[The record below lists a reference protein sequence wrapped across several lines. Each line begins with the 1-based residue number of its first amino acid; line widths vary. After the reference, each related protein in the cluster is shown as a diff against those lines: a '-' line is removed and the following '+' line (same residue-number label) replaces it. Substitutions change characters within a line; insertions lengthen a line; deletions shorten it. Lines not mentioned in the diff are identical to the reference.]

1 MINNISIGQ
10 YYPVKSKIHKLDPRV
25 KIVAVMVFI
34 TMMFI
39 CSNFFGYLVGVG
51 ALLYC
56 IHLSNVPLKL
66 VLKSLKGV
74 MVIIIFTVVLN
85 LFFNKSGT
93 IIFQFYFVVI
103 TLEGL
108 ITAIG
113 MAIRLMIIIM
123 SSSVLTLTTS
133 PIELTD
139 GIEYLL
145 KPLKI
150 IRFPVHE
157 VAMMMTIAL
166 RFIPTL
172 VEELNKIMKAQ
183 MARGASFD
191 TGSVFDRAKSLVPV
205 LVPLFISSF
214 RRADELAM
222 AMESR
227 CYRGDI
233 GRTRMKQL
241 KIKKNDIIAI
251 ILIIIFTAILVIG
264 AILL

>member
-10 YYPVKSKIHKLDPRV
+10 YYPVKSKIHRLDPRV
-25 KIVAVMVFI
+25 KIIGVIVFI

-39 CSNFFGYLVGVG
+39 CNNYFGYLLGTVS
-51 ALLYC
+51 LLSV
-56 IHLSNVPLKL
+56 IKLSNVPFKL
-66 VLKSLKGV
+66 VFRSLKGV

-85 LFFNKSGT
+85 LFFNRTGT
-93 IIFQFYFVVI
+93 VIFDFYFI
-103 TLEGL
+103 TVTREGFYN
-108 ITAIG
+108 AIG
-113 MAIRLMIIIM
+113 MALRLMIIIM
-123 SSSVLTLTTS
+123 ASSVLTLTTS

-139 GIEYLL
+139 GIEYLF
-145 KPLKI
+145 KPLKVVK
-150 IRFPVHE
+150 FPVHE

-191 TGSVFDRAKSLVPV
+191 TGTIFEKAKSLVPV

-241 KIKKNDIIAI
+241 KVKKNDIKALCLI
-251 ILIIIFTAILVIG
+251 ILFGIILTIG
-264 AILL
+264 AYKI